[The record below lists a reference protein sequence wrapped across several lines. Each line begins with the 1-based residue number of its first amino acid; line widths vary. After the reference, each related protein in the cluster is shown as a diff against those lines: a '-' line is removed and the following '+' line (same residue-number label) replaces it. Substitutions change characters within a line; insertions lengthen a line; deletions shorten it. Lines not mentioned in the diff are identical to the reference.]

1 MAQFNFFTFFD
12 RGVEIHVRDRSVVG
26 SKPVN
31 GFCVIHPCLLEQYL
45 FTRLWKK

>member
-31 GFCVIHPCLLEQYL
+31 GFCNPECKKIIHCFY
-45 FTRLWKK
+45 